1 MNNFAYQNNCNR
13 QGNNLNDCKNNE
25 IYTDYLIKKD
35 YPNNRYN
42 TFIQPIVSS
51 QQLTNDERFGGA
63 FLVPFLTGA
72 VISAPFWYLGAQ
84 NKANQMYQ
92 QQMSY
97 QYNNP
102 YQTYYPNYY
111 PYNYSGNR

>member
-1 MNNFAYQNNCNR
+1 MNNFLYRNDSQSCNISSYN
-13 QGNNLNDCKNNE
+13 QPTQIIPKNGCL
-25 IYTDYLIKKD
+25 T
-35 YPNNRYN
+35 
-42 TFIQPIVSS
+42 QPLV
-51 QQLTNDERFGGA
+51 NDERFGGA

-92 QQMSY
+92 QQMYY

-102 YQTYYPNYY
+102 YPQYY
-111 PYNYSGNR
+111 PYNVYNK

>member
-1 MNNFAYQNNCNR
+1 MNNFAYRNNN
-13 QGNNLNDCKNNE
+13 NNLNN
-25 IYTDYLIKKD
+25 
-35 YPNNRYN
+35 YN
-42 TFIQPIVSS
+42 TFLQPV
-51 QQLTNDERFGGA
+51 QKQMQTGDQFVNDERFGGA

-92 QQMSY
+92 QQMYY

-102 YQTYYPNYY
+102 YQNYPQHYPNYY
-111 PYNYSGNR
+111 PNNYNYTYNYPINK